1 MLFARLILALRLRT
15 AQLTRINLRTIVI
28 LGSGGHTAEM
38 LTLLS
43 KFNLQTYSPRRY
55 IVAVTDNMSGQKA
68 HAFEAVGAAGS
79 TAVAASASS
88 GSHNYNDFEIIAIP
102 RSREVGQSFRS
113 STWTTL
119 VAAAY
124 AVRAVLSFKPD
135 LVLTNGPGTA
145 LPVVIAA
152 LLGKLL
158 GISSPGIVYVESIA
172 RVKHLS
178 LTGKILYHLRLTD
191 EFLVQ
196 WEELSRLYPR
206 AVYSGRLM

>member
-1 MLFARLILALRLRT
+1 
-15 AQLTRINLRTIVI
+15 
-28 LGSGGHTAEM
+28 M
-38 LTLLS
+38 LTLLG
-43 KFNLQTYSPRRY
+43 KFNLQKYSPRRY
-55 IVAVTDNMSGQKA
+55 IVAATDKMSGQKA
-68 HAFEAVGAAGS
+68 RAFEAE
-79 TAVAASASS
+79 AASASS
-88 GSHNYNDFEIIAIP
+88 SSSTFDIVAIP
-102 RSREVGQSFRS
+102 RSREVGQSFSS

-119 VAAAY
+119 VAAWY
-124 AVRAVLSFKPD
+124 AMHAVLSFKPD

-196 WEELSRLYPR
+196 WEELRRKYPR
-206 AVYSGRLM
+206 AVHAGRLM

>member
-1 MLFARLILALRLRT
+1 
-15 AQLTRINLRTIVI
+15 
-28 LGSGGHTAEM
+28 M
-38 LTLLS
+38 LTLVG
-43 KFNLQTYSPRRY
+43 KFSLQRYSPRRY
-55 IVAVTDNMSGQKA
+55 IVAATDKMSGQKA
-68 HAFEAVGAAGS
+68 LAFEAGAVGSAA
-79 TAVAASASS
+79 AASN
-88 GSHNYNDFEIIAIP
+88 SHKNIDYEIVAIP

-119 VAAAY
+119 VSAAY

-158 GISSPGIVYVESIA
+158 GISSPTIVYVESIA

-178 LTGKILYHLRLTD
+178 LTGKLLYHLRLTD

-196 WEELSRLYPR
+196 WEELRTAYPR
-206 AVYSGRLM
+206 TVYSGRLM